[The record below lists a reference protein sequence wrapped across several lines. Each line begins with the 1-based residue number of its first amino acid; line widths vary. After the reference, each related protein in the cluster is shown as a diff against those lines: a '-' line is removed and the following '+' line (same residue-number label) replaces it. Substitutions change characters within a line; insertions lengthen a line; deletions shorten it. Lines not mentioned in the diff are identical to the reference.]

1 MEIRSFL
8 IVLMM
13 SKFNIFASDSKSYV
27 RIHQVRSCIQNPESY
42 NKAFNGSVM
51 VWCTFSTAGPGI
63 LHFIQGAMNPNTYR
77 DIFKTKFSQCVQE
90 MSLALCDSRDKNSS
104 PSTTGKTC
112 KPKIPA
118 HQSEEKLGSEERDEF
133 ASIPSGVALA
143 TSAAGYF

>member
-90 MSLALCDSRDKNSS
+90 MSLGNNWRFYPDND
-104 PSTTGKTC
+104 
-112 KPKIPA
+112 PKYKEYRRLPCLLYKCPCIMETP
-118 HQSEEKLGSEERDEF
+118 L
-133 ASIPSGVALA
+133 
-143 TSAAGYF
+143 